1 MSRLGLSDVAGRL
14 EHAFPDFK
22 DRLRSTVDFVTKGTA
37 GSEIMKS
44 RVVAEATEL
53 ARRFDLNSA
62 IQTKPVWESF
72 AAGGGAIV
80 VLIIL
85 AVLAGQSYLSPA
97 LSRLMNPF
105 GNYPWPKRVQIE
117 MVADLPQRIP
127 VGRPV
132 DVRIRLVKGDK
143 ASREAR
149 VYYQYGDGR
158 TETEI
163 MTRGADGVYSASP
176 DAWLDAAAG
185 SGVMKIWT
193 ASGDDS
199 TPPQTIEIVQRL
211 GITSAQLMVQPPPY
225 VNEPPTPVAIDTT
238 PATVTYGSNLT
249 MKVTFNKELDPA
261 RRRRSRSENRGVSC
275 RRLRG
280 MRRPGRR
287 CWDIGSPGTRRRFR
301 FTRSI
306 AMDFRIRT
314 ARIFR

>member
-1 MSRLGLSDVAGRL
+1 MPPTALINTLESLRRRVRLLSVMYGLGMVVAAAAGLLLATVLLDYLLNLPPIPRIILMLAALFCLMRVLMRWVVRPAMSRLGLSDVAGRL

-97 LSRLMNPF
+97 LLCLMNPF

-143 ASREAR
+143 ASRER
-149 VYYQYGDGR
+149 
-158 TETEI
+158 EC
-163 MTRGADGVYSASP
+163 
-176 DAWLDAAAG
+176 
-185 SGVMKIWT
+185 
-193 ASGDDS
+193 
-199 TPPQTIEIVQRL
+199 
-211 GITSAQLMVQPPPY
+211 ITSM
-225 VNEPPTPVAIDTT
+225 
-238 PATVTYGSNLT
+238 ATGGPKRKS
-249 MKVTFNKELDPA
+249 
-261 RRRRSRSENRGVSC
+261 
-275 RRLRG
+275 
-280 MRRPGRR
+280 
-287 CWDIGSPGTRRRFR
+287 
-301 FTRSI
+301 
-306 AMDFRIRT
+306 
-314 ARIFR
+314 